1 MIIENYSLRD
11 LNTFG
16 LDVKAS
22 YFVEIKSISDIKKLL
37 ELKSPEYSKSLVLGL
52 GSNILFTKD
61 FDGLVIKNSLQ
72 EIEIEDERE
81 NEVFVKAGSGIIWD
95 DLVNYCVENSYW
107 GIENLSLIPGTVGA
121 APVQNIGAYGV
132 ELKDV
137 FYSLNG
143 IYLDNGKSQTFS
155 KEESQFGYRSSLFK
169 KELKNKFLITD
180 IILRLSKRPA
190 PRLNY
195 RELKKKFESREEN
208 KITLREIRNS
218 VIEIRKNKL
227 PDPAELGNAGSFFKN
242 PIIPNNELINLQKHF
257 KDIVYFKID
266 NKYSKISA
274 GWLIEKCGLKGFRK
288 GNVGTYPK
296 QALII
301 VNYGKATG
309 KEIYEFSQKIQLKV
323 EDKFGILLEPEVNI
337 L

>member
-81 NEVFVKAGSGIIWD
+81 NEVFIKAGGGIIWD

-143 IYLDNGKSQTFS
+143 IYLDDGKSQTFS

-169 KELKNKFLITD
+169 KELKNKFLITN

-190 PRLNY
+190 LRLNY

-227 PDPAELGNAGSFFKN
+227 PDPVELGNAGSFFKN
-242 PIIPNNELINLQKHF
+242 PIISNNELINLQKHF

-266 NKYSKISA
+266 NKHSKISA

-288 GNVGTYPK
+288 ENVGTYPK

-323 EDKFGILLEPEVNI
+323 KDKFGVLLEPEVNI

>member
-37 ELKSPEYSKSLVLGL
+37 ELKSPENSKSLVLGL

-81 NEVFVKAGSGIIWD
+81 NEVFIKAGGGIIWD

-132 ELKDV
+132 ELRDV

-143 IYLDNGKSQTFS
+143 IHLDDGKSQTFS

-169 KELKNKFLITD
+169 KELNNKFLITN

-195 RELKKKFESREEN
+195 RDLKKKFESREEN

-227 PDPAELGNAGSFFKN
+227 PDPVELGNAGSFFKN
-242 PIIPNNELINLQKHF
+242 PIISNNELINLQKLF
-257 KDIVYFKID
+257 KEIVYFKID
-266 NKYSKISA
+266 NKHSKISA

-323 EDKFGILLEPEVNI
+323 KDKFGVLLEPEVNI

>member
-81 NEVFVKAGSGIIWD
+81 NEVFIKAGGGIIWD

-143 IYLDNGKSQTFS
+143 TYLDDGKSQTFS

-169 KELKNKFLITD
+169 KELKNKFLITN

-208 KITLREIRNS
+208 KITLREIRNR

-227 PDPAELGNAGSFFKN
+227 PDPVELGNAGSFFKN
-242 PIIPNNELINLQKHF
+242 PIISNNELINLQKHF
-257 KDIVYFKID
+257 KEIVYFKID
-266 NKYSKISA
+266 NKHSKISA

-288 GNVGTYPK
+288 ENVGTYPK

-323 EDKFGILLEPEVNI
+323 KDKFGVLLEPEVNI

>member
-143 IYLDNGKSQTFS
+143 IYLDDGKSQTFS

-274 GWLIEKCGLKGFRK
+274 GWLIEQCGLKGFRK

>member
-81 NEVFVKAGSGIIWD
+81 NEVFIKAGGGIIWD

-143 IYLDNGKSQTFS
+143 IYLDDGKSQTFS

-169 KELKNKFLITD
+169 KELKNKFLITN

-190 PRLNY
+190 LRLNY

-227 PDPAELGNAGSFFKN
+227 PDPVELGNAGSFFKN
-242 PIIPNNELINLQKHF
+242 PIISNNELINLQKHF
-257 KDIVYFKID
+257 KEIVYFKID
-266 NKYSKISA
+266 NKHSKISA

-288 GNVGTYPK
+288 ENVGTYPK

-323 EDKFGILLEPEVNI
+323 KDKFGVLLEPEVNI